1 MSSGSEVLGI
11 EFSRLRG
18 GDVRL
23 RIVYPTGS
31 VTHTVPLSSARRF
44 SDGSRKVP
52 AFFRGEGVRSVRL
65 GEWAGPE

>member
-1 MSSGSEVLGI
+1 MAGGNEVLGM

-31 VTHTVPLSSARRF
+31 VTHTVPSTVADRF
-44 SDGSRKVP
+44 ADGSRKVP
-52 AFFRGEGVRSVRL
+52 AFFRDRGVRMARL
-65 GEWAGPE
+65 GEWSGPE